1 MSNTEVGI
9 GPSSL
14 SPFFPS
20 LLYPSHFLTSSRS
33 LVLSSTAYTAAT
45 TTAVLLAVSLTR
57 MVPRIPAS
65 VMSAAKREL
74 LVKLVPF
81 ASVAGAGVVK

>member
-1 MSNTEVGI
+1 
-9 GPSSL
+9 L
-14 SPFFPS
+14 FK
-20 LLYPSHFLTSSRS
+20 
-33 LVLSSTAYTAAT
+33 TAYTAAT

-74 LVKLVPF
+74 LVKFVPF